1 MLGSQNAF
9 WKLLRKRS
17 HKNPLHP
24 GLGMVATL
32 NIHSGVE
39 TTLPANM
46 HTHAR
51 TCTHTHI
58 VEVTKVLFMEKVV
71 LLTHT
76 CKGLVAT

>member
-17 HKNPLHP
+17 HLNPLHP
-24 GLGMVATL
+24 GLGVVATL
-32 NIHSGVE
+32 NIHSGGE

-46 HTHAR
+46 HTHAYA
-51 TCTHTHI
+51 HT
-58 VEVTKVLFMEKVV
+58 VEVTEVLFIEKVV

-76 CKGLVAT
+76 CKGLVAN